1 MNAVSEVNEVNRI
14 KELEAALAHEK
25 QQSDYW
31 FVQLTE
37 LETEQGT
44 KEHIVNTLNNTNPE
58 HAAYV
63 YLSEQNRRR
72 TRYLIGAA
80 LAAKESA
87 RLLISAVAGK
97 EI

>member
-37 LETEQGT
+37 LEAEQGT

-58 HAAYV
+58 HAAHV
-63 YLSEQNRRR
+63 YLSEQRRRR
-72 TRYLIGAA
+72 TRYLIGAGKA
-80 LAAKESA
+80 FIEGTKLLLSAA
-87 RLLISAVAGK
+87 AGR